1 MVFSEPYPRLTG
13 WRRSLQQLDWITLL
27 LVPLLLAF
35 GLIAIYSA
43 TQSAGLQHF
52 FHRQLLYATLGCGI
66 ALVTAWLP
74 RPWLERLAPLAYVGS
89 LLLLGAVLVA
99 GRTVYGS
106 KSWLS
111 IAGTTFQPVEIA
123 KLSTTLL
130 LAHFLSAEGR
140 SLRQLGTLM
149 ACLGIVALPTFLVLL
164 QPDAGSAMVF
174 GALLLTIFL
183 WGHAHPL
190 IVLMPV
196 AIAAVVLLSFV
207 GPTALLLGILAAA
220 VAIFLTRPRPLIAI
234 ACSLAVAAAG
244 WGSSALYNFLKP
256 HQQARIHS
264 FLNPEEDPQGTGYH
278 VIQSML
284 AIGSGGLTGKGF
296 QQGTQTQLRFIPKQW
311 TDFIF
316 CVPAEEFGLLG
327 AVLLLTVLL
336 GLLWHVF
343 TVAER
348 LREQLFWSLLLS
360 GVGGIWFF
368 HTAINIG
375 MALGLAPV
383 IGLPLPFVSAGGS
396 ALLVNMAMVGLLL
409 NAYRQ
414 LFRSR

>member
-1 MVFSEPYPRLTG
+1 MVFSEPHPQLTG

-43 TQSAGLQHF
+43 TYSSGLQHF
-52 FHRQLLYATLGCGI
+52 FFRQLLYTAFGI
-66 ALVTAWLP
+66 GVALIAMWLP
-74 RPWLERLAPLAYVGS
+74 RPWLERLTPLAYGGS
-89 LLLLGAVLVA
+89 LLLLGAVLLV

-111 IAGTTFQPVEIA
+111 VAGITFQPVEIA
-123 KLSTTLL
+123 KLSTTLA
-130 LAHFLSAEGR
+130 LASFLSVEGR
-140 SLRQLGTLM
+140 SLRQWRTVI
-149 ACLGIVALPTFLVLL
+149 ACCGIVALPTVLVLL

-174 GALLLTIFL
+174 GALLLTTLL

-190 IVLMPV
+190 VVLMPV
-196 AIAAVVLLSFV
+196 AIGVIVLLSLV
-207 GPTALLLGILAAA
+207 GTTGLLLGILGAT
-220 VAIFLTRPRPLIAI
+220 VAIFLTRPRFLIALV
-234 ACSLAVAAAG
+234 CSLAVAAAG
-244 WGSSALYNFLKP
+244 WGSSALYGLLKP
-256 HQQARIHS
+256 HQKARIHS
-264 FLNPEEDPQGTGYH
+264 FLNPEEDPQGAGYH

-327 AVLLLTVLL
+327 AVLLLAVLF

-343 TVAER
+343 SVAER
-348 LREQLFWSLLLS
+348 LREQPFWSFVVS
-360 GVGGIWFF
+360 GIGGIWFF

-396 ALLVNMAMVGLLL
+396 ALLVNMGMVGLLM

-414 LFRSR
+414 LFRRR